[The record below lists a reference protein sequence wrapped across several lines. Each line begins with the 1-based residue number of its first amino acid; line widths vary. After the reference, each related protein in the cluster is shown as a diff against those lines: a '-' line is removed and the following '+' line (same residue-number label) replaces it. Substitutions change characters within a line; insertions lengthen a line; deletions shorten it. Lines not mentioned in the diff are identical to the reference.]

1 MNLKPLRRSAL
12 VLILG
17 LTLGGP
23 AAQARPLS
31 WESALQAKGKAVLR
45 LFDVLLR
52 GTPPSIRPKAR
63 CGIDPNGVPFCV
75 DSATPLPLPL
85 TAPKHGCGI
94 DADGR
99 TVCTP

>member
-31 WESALQAKGKAVLR
+31 WESALEAKGQAVLR
-45 LFDVLLR
+45 LVDGLLR
-52 GTPPSIRPKAR
+52 GTPQSIRPKAR
-63 CGIDPNGVPFCV
+63 CGIDPNGAPFCV
-75 DSATPLPLPL
+75 ESATPPPLPL

-94 DADGR
+94 DPDGR
-99 TVCTP
+99 LVCKP